1 MISSPVPVRGGILNN
16 KKLGTSFERELC
28 ELLRQDGYWV
38 HFLEPNMTGAQ
49 PFDIIAVKDGIAVA
63 IDCKTCADH
72 VFRLKR
78 LEDNQVSAFKLWEKR
93 GNRTPYIAVLYDEHI
108 YWISFDLL
116 VAKGK
121 VDLREVT
128 PWR

>member
-1 MISSPVPVRGGILNN
+1 MNN

-38 HFLEPNMTGAQ
+38 HFLEPNASGAQ
-49 PFDIIAVKDGIAVA
+49 PFDIIAVRNGIAMA

-72 VFRLKR
+72 VFRLSR
-78 LEDNQVSAFKLWEKR
+78 LQDNQITAFKLWEKK
-93 GNRTPYIAVLYDEHI
+93 GNRCPYIAVQHNDHI
-108 YWISFDLL
+108 YWVSFDLL
-116 VAKGK
+116 MVKGK
-121 VDLREVT
+121 IDLREVR